1 MFDLRKSN
9 RWVML
14 AAALMV
20 GVMFTL
26 PAAAQTVTP
35 TPPPD
40 STLVIVVGE
49 VDISPNGSL
58 MVNGY
63 IIAPAGAILP
73 PLLREGDLVLIT
85 GYLLP
90 DGMTIQ
96 ATSVEFFTEPT
107 PTPVP
112 TLTLTPIASPVPVG
126 TVTPTPIPTLT
137 PSPQPTAV
145 FDPLVCNQPNHPV
158 ALALAAEFDVSYEV
172 VIGMHCDGFGFGE
185 ITRAFLL
192 AETTGLTAQDYLD
205 LKASGFGWGQI
216 VREAGVHP
224 SELAPGRVI
233 SGNPRFDQS
242 DQGANDAA
250 QPNRGRPDCP
260 GNSCN
265 APGQGGNNGN
275 GNNGRG
281 NGNGNG
287 NNGRGGRP

>member
-1 MFDLRKSN
+1 MFRLSKLN
-9 RWVML
+9 RL
-14 AAALMV
+14 AVTAAVLIAALV
-20 GVMFTL
+20 LVL
-26 PAAAQTVTP
+26 PVAAQTVTL

-40 STLVIVVGE
+40 SALVIVVGE

-112 TLTLTPIASPVPVG
+112 TLTLTPIASPTPIG
-126 TVTPTPIPTLT
+126 TVTPTAIPTMT
-137 PSPQPTAV
+137 PSPQPDVALT
-145 FDPLVCNQPNHPV
+145 CNQPNHPV
-158 ALALAAEFDVSYEV
+158 ALTLANEFDVSYDV

-192 AETTGLTAQDYLD
+192 AEMTGLTAQDYLD
-205 LKASGFGWGQI
+205 MKDSGLGWGQI
-216 VREAGVHP
+216 VRDAGVHP
-224 SELAPGRVI
+224 SQLAPGRVI
-233 SGNPRFDQS
+233 SDNPRFD
-242 DQGANDAA
+242 DNAEGEVGE
-250 QPNRGRPDCP
+250 PNRGRPDCP

-265 APGQGGNNGN
+265 APGRGGNNGN

-281 NGNGNG
+281 SGSGNGGG